1 MLSFFNF
8 LNNVIKKWTIEI
20 PNLSNG
26 SAAAM
31 GVVILYKGLYV
42 LCYILYY
49 LYMYILD
56 SYYI

>member
-1 MLSFFNF
+1 MISFFNF
-8 LNNVIKKWTIEI
+8 LNNVIKKRTIEN

-26 SAAAM
+26 STTAM
-31 GVVILYKGLYV
+31 SVVILYKGLYV